1 MFGAVRF
8 RFGRSPIRPSGFSD
22 FRSLEQSTGLTQQNF
37 ADFLQAAQV
46 MLDIQEHRVVNPQ
59 AALPRG
65 LLLMSETVALQV
77 LALARSFQYKSPYS
91 DPLAV
96 WRKLGPEGRS
106 WLIEN
111 RRSLGELVSQLLR
124 HS

>member
-8 RFGRSPIRPSGFSD
+8 GFGRSPMRPSGFSD
-22 FRSLEQSTGLTQQNF
+22 FWSLEQSTGLTRQNF

-65 LLLMSETVALQV
+65 LLLMSEAVAQQV
-77 LALARSFQYKSPYS
+77 MGIAQSFQYKSPYS

-96 WRKLGPEGRS
+96 WRRLGPEGRS

-111 RRSLGELVSQLLR
+111 RRSLGELVSQLLKN
-124 HS
+124 S